1 MNKCQNSGRNLFAVA
16 MLILLGATQA
26 DASECGLSCCIAAGV
41 EGVGNSTGFSLT
53 AQYELMDMKTIRQ
66 GSTKLS
72 PQQARTITGTNL
84 SVPTKM
90 TMQKFSTNISYRVD
104 EDQAVVLTIPYLIN
118 DMEMLSAMGMNMT
131 MDTISGLGDVSMVYL
146 RNVYT
151 DTPIRTRKRFSLGAG
166 IIAPTGKHDHRN
178 RSGQLIHMMMQT
190 GTGAWGGVL
199 IANGTL
205 AFGEHEDR
213 GAQWLIS
220 PSLTYQTNTT
230 NNLGYRVGDRLN
242 ADISARYRL
251 TSMFNLKLDVNGI
264 WAGKDKTDGTI
275 DSSGLV
281 AYQNPT
287 SMIDNVVNTGI
298 KSLFISPGFQ
308 WVASPSIV
316 ISGEYRQP
324 VYQKTNGIQQ
334 VTDHWYF
341 LRASYRF

>member
-1 MNKCQNSGRNLFAVA
+1 M
-16 MLILLGATQA
+16 
-26 DASECGLSCCIAAGV
+26 
-41 EGVGNSTGFSLT
+41 
-53 AQYELMDMKTIRQ
+53 
-66 GSTKLS
+66 
-72 PQQARTITGTNL
+72 
-84 SVPTKM
+84 
-90 TMQKFSTNISYRVD
+90 
-104 EDQAVVLTIPYLIN
+104 
-118 DMEMLSAMGMNMT
+118 
-131 MDTISGLGDVSMVYL
+131 
-146 RNVYT
+146 
-151 DTPIRTRKRFSLGAG
+151 
-166 IIAPTGKHDHRN
+166 
-178 RSGQLIHMMMQT
+178 
-190 GTGAWGGVL
+190 
-199 IANGTL
+199 
-205 AFGEHEDR
+205 
-213 GAQWLIS
+213 
-220 PSLTYQTNTT
+220 
-230 NNLGYRVGDRLN
+230 GDRLN

>member
-1 MNKCQNSGRNLFAVA
+1 MKDFKTFGRTFVLA
-16 MLILLGATQA
+16 MLIMLCAAQA

-41 EGVGNSTGFSLT
+41 EGVGNSNGFNVT
-53 AQYELMDMKTIRQ
+53 AQYESMDMKTIRQ
-66 GSTKLS
+66 GASKLS

-90 TMQKFSTNISYRVD
+90 TMQKISTNISYRVD

-146 RNVYT
+146 HNVYT

-166 IIAPTGKHDHRN
+166 VIAPTGKDDHRN
-178 RSGQLIHMMMQT
+178 RSGQLIHMMMQA

-220 PSLTYQTNTT
+220 PSLTYQTNTI

-251 TSMFNLKLDVNGI
+251 TSMFNLKLDANGI
-264 WAGKDKTDGTI
+264 WSGKDSTDGPI

-287 SMIDNVVNTGI
+287 SIIDNVANTGI

-308 WVASPSIV
+308 WVASPFIV

>member
-1 MNKCQNSGRNLFAVA
+1 MKNFQTFGRTFVPA
-16 MLILLGATQA
+16 MLIMLGAATA
-26 DASECGLSCCIAAGV
+26 SASECGLSCCIAAGV
-41 EGVGNSTGFSLT
+41 EGVGSANGLSVT

-66 GSTKLS
+66 GTSKLS

-84 SVPTKM
+84 SVPTSM
-90 TMQKFSTNISYRVD
+90 SMQKISTNLAYRVD
-104 EDQAVVLTIPYLIN
+104 ENQAVVLTIPYLIN
-118 DMEMLSAMGMNMT
+118 DMEMLSNMGMAMT
-131 MDTISGLGDVSMVYL
+131 MDTISGLGDISAVYL
-146 RNVYT
+146 HDVYT

-166 IIAPTGKHDHRN
+166 VIVPTGKDDHRN

-199 IANGTL
+199 LANGTL
-205 AFGEHEDR
+205 AFGEHDDG
-213 GAQWLIS
+213 GALWMFN
-220 PSLTYQTNTT
+220 PSLTWQTNTR
-230 NNLGYRVGDRLN
+230 NKLGYRVGDRVN
-242 ADISARYRL
+242 ADLSARYRL
-251 TSMFNLKLDVNGI
+251 TSMFNLKLDANGI
-264 WAGKDKTDGTI
+264 WAGKDSTDGTI

-281 AYQNPT
+281 AYQNPL
-287 SMIDNVVNTGI
+287 SMIDNVANTGI

-308 WVASPSIV
+308 WLVSPGIV

>member
-1 MNKCQNSGRNLFAVA
+1 MKKFQTSGRSALLA
-16 MLILLGATQA
+16 MLILLAASHAQ
-26 DASECGLSCCIAAGV
+26 ASECGLSCCIAAGV
-41 EGVGNSTGFSLT
+41 EGVGSANGLSVT
-53 AQYELMDMKTIRQ
+53 AQYELMDMKTILQ
-66 GSTKLS
+66 GTTKLS

-90 TMQKFSTNISYRVD
+90 TMQKISTNIAYRVD

-131 MDTISGLGDVSMVYL
+131 MDTISGLGDISAVYL
-146 RNVYT
+146 HDVYT
-151 DTPIRTRKRFSLGAG
+151 DTPIRTRKRLSLGLG

-178 RSGQLIHMMMQT
+178 RGGQLIHMMMQT

-199 IANGTL
+199 LANGTW
-205 AFGEHEDR
+205 AVGEHDDG
-213 GAQWLIS
+213 GAQWLFN
-220 PSLTYQTNTT
+220 PSLTYQTNTRS
-230 NNLGYRVGDRLN
+230 NLGYRVGDRLN
-242 ADISARYRL
+242 ADLSSRYRL

-264 WAGKDKTDGTI
+264 WAGKDSTDGTI

-281 AYQNPT
+281 AYQNPG
-287 SMIDNVVNTGI
+287 SMIDNVANTGI
-298 KSLFISPGFQ
+298 KSVFVSPGFQ
-308 WVASPSIV
+308 WLVSPSFV
-316 ISGEYRQP
+316 VSGEYKQP